1 MTEKEM
7 YETRN
12 VEKLAALVKGVRG
25 LIIHDDGAVT
35 KTDYL
40 ELESFVARL
49 YSDTVKNVNGMLE
62 L

>member
-1 MTEKEM
+1 MTEAEM

-12 VEKLAALVKGVRG
+12 VEKLASLVKSVRS
-25 LIIHDDGAVT
+25 LIIHDDGAVN
-35 KTDYL
+35 KTDFL

-49 YSDTVKNVNGMLE
+49 YSDTVKNVNDMLK